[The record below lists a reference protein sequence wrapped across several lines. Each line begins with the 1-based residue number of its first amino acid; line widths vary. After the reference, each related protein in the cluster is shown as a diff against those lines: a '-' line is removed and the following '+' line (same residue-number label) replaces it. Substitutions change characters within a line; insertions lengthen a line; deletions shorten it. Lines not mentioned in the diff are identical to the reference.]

1 LAALAVKAGGGQQA
15 GFGLTGDDRF
25 MADYLRSEL
34 LAHLPPELVE
44 FLTRTAVLERLSG
57 PLCDAVLA
65 TSGSGRVL
73 ESLEDSNLLLAA
85 LDRQRQWY
93 RYHHLFRE
101 LLRAELELRE
111 PELVAPRT
119 VARSRRRLRTAAP
132 WRATWRCSVGCCA
145 PEPSRP
151 PRPPWPNAPSSRW
164 NASSGARPRSWP
176 SRPSRSCR
184 PSTSTTTS

>member
-1 LAALAVKAGGGQQA
+1 VRRRTEGWPVGLYLAALAVKAGGGQQA
-15 GFGLTGDDRF
+15 GFSLTGDDRF

-73 ESLEDSNLLLAA
+73 ESLEDSNLLLTA

-93 RYHHLFRE
+93 RYHQLFRE

-119 VARSRRRLRTAAP
+119 VARSRRRLRTAAR

-145 PEPSRP
+145 ATAC
-151 PRPPWPNAPSSRW
+151 PRCGPTRRRRWP
-164 NASSGARPRSWP
+164 G
-176 SRPSRSCR
+176 
-184 PSTSTTTS
+184 